1 MASFYVY
8 KVLFPLWLIVI
19 TSLATF
25 GIDTADLQG
34 RLEVLFTLLL
44 STIALVYVVQ
54 ESIPKISFLTLVD
67 KIVNITLL
75 QLALAVLFS
84 YVISLKKDNAATLNL
99 ILALANQSVY
109 WILNSIIL
117 IPPYIRFRKNITEYV
132 KKQEELDSIR
142 ALGGPLGHEGES
154 LANNRQSV
162 HVAMRQSFKRKFN
175 LTSSRRM
182 SNNDG

>member
-132 KKQEELDSIR
+132 KKQEELDAIR
-142 ALGGPLGHEGES
+142 ALGHEGES

>member
-8 KVLFPLWLIVI
+8 KVLFPLWLIAI

-25 GIDTADLQG
+25 AIETADLQG

-142 ALGGPLGHEGES
+142 ALGHEGES

-162 HVAMRQSFKRKFN
+162 HVAMRQSFKKKFN